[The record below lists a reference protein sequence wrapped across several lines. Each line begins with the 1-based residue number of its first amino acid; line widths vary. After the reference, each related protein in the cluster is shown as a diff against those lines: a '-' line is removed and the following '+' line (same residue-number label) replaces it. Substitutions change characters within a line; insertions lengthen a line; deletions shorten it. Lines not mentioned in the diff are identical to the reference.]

1 MARKKAIFQSVQA
14 MKDPPVKPALDRPL
28 IPVRTD
34 TRDITVEAIGRLMYS
49 GQWDNSS
56 RDALLKE
63 TGVSPASMDKYE
75 REAQR
80 LVRMSMKHSGKAFER
95 LSGVLNEV
103 IDRSLADNDL
113 RTTVMAAGKLADIAG
128 LNKQVIEHREGDK
141 LEEFRRRILAG
152 EDMAAVAKEASEF
165 LLGIEAGADGGNPWE
180 RKD

>member
-14 MKDPPVKPALDRPL
+14 MKDPPVKAALDRPL

-34 TRDITVEAIGRLMYS
+34 QRDLTVEAIGRLMFS
-49 GQWDNSS
+49 GQWDSAS

-63 TGVSPASMDKYE
+63 TGVSPTTMDKYE

-152 EDMAAVAKEASEF
+152 EDMVAVAKEASEF
-165 LLGIEAGADGGNPWE
+165 LLGIDAGADGGNPWE